1 MISNIDKMIIRL
13 IGLST
18 DEKPPATNGS
28 SFIEMDTGDLYFYDG
43 ENSEWIKSGG
53 GGGGGSAVVGAA
65 VVGTAIAG

>member
-1 MISNIDKMIIRL
+1 MISNIDKAIIKL

-18 DEKPPATNGS
+18 DEKPLATNGS

-43 ENSEWIKSGG
+43 ENSQWIKSG
-53 GGGGGSAVVGAA
+53 GGGGGSAVVGSA

>member
-53 GGGGGSAVVGAA
+53 GGSAVVGAA

>member
-1 MISNIDKMIIRL
+1 MISNIDKAIIKL

-43 ENSEWIKSGG
+43 ENSQWIKSG

-65 VVGTAIAG
+65 LVGTAIAG